1 MDIQRLFLL
10 MLATILVFLWIVLA
24 KKYEKTYSSMI
35 KTIDPEQY
43 KYPEL

>member
-24 KKYEKTYSSMI
+24 KKYEKTYS
-35 KTIDPEQY
+35 
-43 KYPEL
+43 